1 MSDIIKL
8 LPDSIA
14 NQIAAGEVIQRPASV
29 VKELLENA
37 VDAGADQISLVLKE
51 SGKVL
56 IQVSDNGSGMSDTD
70 ARMCFERHATS
81 KIKSVQ
87 DIFRIVSKGFRG
99 EALASIAA
107 ISHVEMITRDES
119 RELGTRI
126 LIEGSSVKKQEMIQ
140 SEIGTNLL
148 VKNLFFNTPAR
159 RKFLKSD
166 AVELKHITDEFVR
179 VALAHP
185 DITFSMYHNGNTTFH
200 LPASNHK
207 QRLLGLLGKG
217 IEKKI
222 LPVEENMELF
232 QVKGFIGNI
241 DLLQKTK
248 HNQYLFVN
256 NRYIKNHYLNHAITS
271 AYSDF
276 NTNGSNPFYVLFID
290 INPSKIDINIHPT
303 KQEIKFEDERL
314 IYNYLKVAV
323 KHVIGKNIFAPRIGF
338 DEDATFRNLQS
349 PTGQRSKH
357 SEQSFDS
364 KINPP
369 VRSDNDQ
376 GEWEKAYEI
385 IKSKKDIF
393 TGHYDNQAKPEIRR
407 IQEEDTNDSISE
419 GHGQIVQVFND
430 YLFYEY
436 RQKIVIVNIRLA
448 LQRIRYDELMEKSVK
463 KSSSAK
469 KQLIFPVEVKL
480 EEYQN
485 VLNEEFLTEL
495 RNIGIDCERKINT
508 LFVKSIPEMME
519 ERNIKELIESSLVA
533 FLSDIDFRYD
543 FAERF
548 AAKSVEYMKQ
558 GLGKLSDQEK
568 TYLLKNLFKC
578 DNPVFS
584 PGGDRIYAELDK
596 EGIAALFD

>member
-14 NQIAAGEVIQRPASV
+14 SQIAAGEVIQRPASV
-29 VKELLENA
+29 VKELLENS
-37 VDAGADQISLVLKE
+37 VDAGADNITLVLKE

-56 IQVSDNGSGMSDTD
+56 IQVGDNGTGMSDTD

-81 KIKSVQ
+81 KITSVQ

-126 LIEGSSVKKQEMIQ
+126 AIEGSAVRKQEMIQ
-140 SEIGTNLL
+140 SERGTNIM

-185 DITFSMYHNGNTTFH
+185 AITFSMYHNGNTTFH
-200 LPASNHK
+200 LPASNLK
-207 QRLLGLLGKG
+207 QRVIGLLGKG
-217 IEKKI
+217 IERKI
-222 LPVEENMELF
+222 LPVEEDMELF
-232 QVKGFIGNI
+232 RARGFIGNI
-241 DLLQKTK
+241 ELLQKTK
-248 HNQYLFVN
+248 HNQFLFVN

-290 INPSKIDINIHPT
+290 IDPAKIDINIHPT

-349 PTGQRSKH
+349 SGRQSKPT
-357 SEQSFDS
+357 EQSFGS
-364 KINPP
+364 RINPT
-369 VRSDNDQ
+369 SESDQ
-376 GEWEKAYEI
+376 GDWEKAYEI
-385 IKSKKDIF
+385 IKSKKDF
-393 TGHYDNQAKPEIRR
+393 LAGHNESLTHPDVDAIQKEDVNGFIATVPEKI
-407 IQEEDTNDSISE
+407 IQVLSD
-419 GHGQIVQVFND
+419 F
-430 YLFYEY
+430 LLYEY
-436 RQKIVIVNIRLA
+436 RQKVVIVNIRLA
-448 LQRIRYDELMEKSVK
+448 LQRIRYEELMQKTLNRTSSV
-463 KSSSAK
+463 K

-480 EEYQN
+480 DEYQN
-485 VLNEEFLTEL
+485 VLNEEFVAEL
-495 RNIGIDCERKINT
+495 NNIGIDCERKLNT
-508 LFVKSIPEMME
+508 LIVKSIPEMME
-519 ERNIKELIESSLVA
+519 EKNIRELIENSLFA

-543 FAERF
+543 FSERF
-548 AAKSVEYMKQ
+548 AMKSVEYIKP
-558 GLGKLSDQEK
+558 GSGKLSDQEK

-578 DNPVFS
+578 GNPVFS
-584 PGGDRIYAELDK
+584 PGGDRIFTELDK
-596 EGIAALFD
+596 ERFAALFG